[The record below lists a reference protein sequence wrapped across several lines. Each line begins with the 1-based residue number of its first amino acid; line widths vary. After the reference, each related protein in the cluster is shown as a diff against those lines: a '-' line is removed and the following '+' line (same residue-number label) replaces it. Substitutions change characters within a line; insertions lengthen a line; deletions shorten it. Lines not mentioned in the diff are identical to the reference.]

1 MKLKSSNSNNPVWKN
16 VTIKMRIPE
25 SLKNVERLAH
35 NLWWTWNNEAIE
47 LFKSMDPDL
56 YRECGKNPVAM
67 LGRMSYGSLNNLAAN
82 KEFLERAND
91 VCAKFDKY
99 MKVKP
104 DTSRPSVAYFCMEYG
119 LSNVLKIYSGGLG
132 ILSCD

>member
-67 LGRMSYGSLNNLAAN
+67 LGTL
-82 KEFLERAND
+82 
-91 VCAKFDKY
+91 
-99 MKVKP
+99 
-104 DTSRPSVAYFCMEYG
+104 
-119 LSNVLKIYSGGLG
+119 
-132 ILSCD
+132 